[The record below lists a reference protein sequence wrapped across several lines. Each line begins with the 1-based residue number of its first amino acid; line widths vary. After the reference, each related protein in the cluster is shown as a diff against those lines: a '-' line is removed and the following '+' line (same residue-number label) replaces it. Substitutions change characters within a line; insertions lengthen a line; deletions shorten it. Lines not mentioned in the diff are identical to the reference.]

1 MSVPATTSA
10 RSRSDR
16 AGLLLHP
23 GIEIEADV
31 DASVEIEGHALRF
44 ATVDLTLNHAALKER
59 LLDLVSGPC
68 PTLA

>member
-1 MSVPATTSA
+1 MSVPASTSA

-23 GIEIEADV
+23 GIEADV
-31 DASVEIEGHALRF
+31 EASVEIQGHPLRF
-44 ATVDLTLNHAALKER
+44 ATVDLPLNHAALKER